1 MTNPID
7 TALFLSFLLILS
19 TCAVVALGMG
29 AL

>member
-7 TALFLSFLLILS
+7 TALFLSFLLILF
-19 TCAVVALGMG
+19 TCAVVAAGMG